1 MECGLVYV
9 SASTRCFA
17 EEPIAEA
24 CRRLDE
30 LEFDKYEIWID
41 PASDRHVNLE
51 QLAAEPEVVHA
62 RLREHSRMVPVAI
75 TLAADVDDQTFRS
88 VTRFAKLGRI
98 AQVTVPAPSLG
109 TPFNEAVDTLRN
121 YVTLGGE
128 DAVRVSIPTQSGT
141 VAEDVHTAAELCD
154 AVPGLGLTLD
164 PSYFIYQRAEP
175 VAFDLLLPRV
185 YHVHLR
191 DTSQQALQVPVGLG
205 CVEYSRLVSELQR
218 AGYRWALSVDLFPD
232 LVPPDERPLELR
244 KLRLLLETLL

>member
-17 EEPIAEA
+17 EQPVSEA

-41 PASDRHVNLE
+41 PGADRHVNLQE
-51 QLAAEPEVVHA
+51 LAAEPEAVHA
-62 RLREHSRMVPVAI
+62 RLRERSRMVPVAI
-75 TLAADVDDQTFRS
+75 TLTADVDEPTFRS
-88 VTRFAKLGRI
+88 ITRFAKLGRI
-98 AQVTVPAPSLG
+98 AQVTVPAPPLG

-121 YVTLGGE
+121 YVTVAGE
-128 DAVRVSIPTQSGT
+128 DAVRVSIPTQTGT

-164 PSYFIYQRAEP
+164 PSYFIYGHAEP
-175 VAFDLLLPRV
+175 VGFDLLLPRV

-191 DTSQQALQVPVGLG
+191 DTSRDALQVPVGLG
-205 CVEYSRLVSELQR
+205 SVEYSRLVSELQR
-218 AGYRWALSVDLFPD
+218 AGYRWGLSVDVFPD
-232 LVPPDERPLELR
+232 LVPAEERPLELR
-244 KLRLLLETLL
+244 KLRMLLETLL